1 MKLRVLAATVFML
14 VLAACG
20 GGGGDDAAGTTDAAP
35 QAMAGATEAA
45 MADSFALEDSA
56 DESTQSAGAG
66 GSGATGGGD
75 AGVAADGAADS
86 DAPPVDSAQPPLPEA
101 PPARTGERIIKEG
114 TITIEVERDG
124 FDQAFTRII
133 AAARTH
139 QGDVVGSSTRSSD
152 NGDTFGSVT
161 VRVPVQSF
169 EDLVVGV
176 GDIGTI
182 RNRDIDS
189 QDVTSEF
196 TDLESRLRHLRA
208 QEEFYLG
215 LLDRAKNVRDAIAVQ
230 QQLDGIQSQIEQIQ
244 GRLNMLDDR
253 TSFSTLTV
261 ELFEPGAGTALSSA
275 TEDPQTRPTLAHYW
289 DVARDAFIN
298 VIGAM
303 LVAGLFAL
311 PLLIVIAAL
320 WFGYRTLTRTP
331 PRPRKPTPDEQR
343 ETVGADS

>member
-1 MKLRVLAATVFML
+1 MKLRVLAVLMLML
-14 VLAACG
+14 VATGCSGGADTATDEAADMGEQSAPVMAEDAAAYDSGTRGIGDSAG
-20 GGGGDDAAGTTDAAP
+20 GSAALGGGDGT
-35 QAMAGATEAA
+35 Q
-45 MADSFALEDSA
+45 
-56 DESTQSAGAG
+56 
-66 GSGATGGGD
+66 
-75 AGVAADGAADS
+75 DS
-86 DAPPVDSAQPPLPEA
+86 DAEPVPAQEPLPDPPPVRSGD
-101 PPARTGERIIKEG
+101 RIIKEG
-114 TITIEVERDG
+114 TVTIEVERDG
-124 FDQAFTRII
+124 FDQAYTRVV
-133 AAARTH
+133 AAARRY
-139 QGDVVGSSTRSSD
+139 QGDIVGSTTRTSD

-161 VRVPVQSF
+161 VRVPVRNF

-176 GDIGTI
+176 GEIGTI

-189 QDVTSEF
+189 QDVTAEF

-215 LLDRAKNVRDAIAVQ
+215 LLDRARNVREAISVQ

-261 ELFEPGAGTALSSA
+261 ELFEPGAGTALTT

-289 DVARDAFIN
+289 DVARDAFVN

-311 PLLIVIAAL
+311 PLLIVAGAL
-320 WFGYRTLTRTP
+320 WFGYRTLVRPAPVRRTTSQEEP
-331 PRPRKPTPDEQR
+331 R
-343 ETVGADS
+343 ETVGADQ